1 MATPPTM
8 QMPSSQPVL
17 TFLRIRVVH
26 QHHDAKVQK
35 VRQNAVQHILQHQTG
50 ACEGNGGSQTHHA
63 CHHGTNDHQTHDA
76 ADVHQLVHHAA
87 VELGQVLAAHG
98 VAQLTGKPCD
108 QHRGD
113 DGDDHSQNGA
123 QNAALLCQRDAQTKS
138 DQADSALEEGVA
150 HTGQG
155 THQRGLD
162 GVDGLRVEVLTV
174 GGVLLLHGSSQ
185 TQRKGT
191 GLRGAVVERH
201 VTVVGLFLSSELLGV
216 GLIRIEAIERGN
228 HAVEEAHVHLT
239 LVVPRGLD
247 GPGAPEELADLLV
260 QGHVLGCGCH
270 SVFLLSLR
278 RLRAD
283 HSRNRHRRLHGNR

>member
-1 MATPPTM
+1 MNHKLQAYGYLCKPETRLHQQTKGVDGNTAHDADA
-8 QMPSSQPVL
+8 QQPAGL
-17 TFLRIRVVH
+17 DLFADQGVH

-50 ACEGNGGSQTHHA
+50 ACEGDGGGQTHHA
-63 CHHGTNDHQTHDA
+63 CHHGTNDHQAYDA
-76 ADVHQLVHHAA
+76 TDVHQLVHHAA

-155 THQRGLD
+155 AHQRGFD

-174 GGVLLLHGSSQ
+174 GGVLLFHGGSQ

-201 VTVVGLFLSSELLGV
+201 L
-216 GLIRIEAIERGN
+216 A
-228 HAVEEAHVHLT
+228 
-239 LVVPRGLD
+239 LV
-247 GPGAPEELADLLV
+247 
-260 QGHVLGCGCH
+260 
-270 SVFLLSLR
+270 
-278 RLRAD
+278 
-283 HSRNRHRRLHGNR
+283 LHWL